1 MKKLFNVLL
10 VFSLFLAGSMHAQEN
25 KVHGTVSDAKTG
37 DPVIGASVVV
47 KKSTVGTST
56 DFDGKFSIN
65 AKIGDV
71 LVITSL
77 GFISKEI
84 TVGQE
89 KQLTIKLQEDASLLE
104 EVVVVGYGTQ
114 SKASLTGSVAVIKS
128 ADIVKNSTSNI
139 SSALSGRLAGL
150 VAVQSSGEPGRDQSL
165 LRIRGM
171 SSYNNTAP
179 LVLVDGIQRS
189 LNSINSNDIE
199 SVTVLKDAAAG
210 SIYGMKAANG
220 VILVTTKRGG
230 SKTPVMS
237 YNSYYGVQKNTRMPN
252 FLDSYNYGVLL
263 NEANKNDGTAAVYT
277 DEELQ
282 KFKDGSDPDRYPN
295 TDWVG
300 ETLGTGS
307 IQSHD
312 FSLRGGY
319 EKVKYFTSLGYLEQ
333 EGIYKTTGYKK
344 YTFRSN
350 LDVDI
355 NDNISV
361 SADFS
366 GVYENF
372 DRAGTDSSTIFS
384 NLMRTSPTEVN
395 RYSNGGYSEKSL
407 YQEINNSGYNRS
419 KNFTFQSKLALNIK
433 VPFVDGLTLTSQI
446 GYDRLANRNKRHITP
461 FAYTQFNP
469 TTGIFTESTPAS
481 RNETASLNENSNQG
495 YLRTLEQI
503 IDYKKTIDDHKIGAK
518 LIYSRTESRY
528 DFLSAGRSNLIGN
541 SVDYFVVGDEDTR
554 TNSNSSTETAIAGY
568 AGRLNYSYQDK
579 YFIEF
584 NGRYDKSH
592 LFSYDLPG
600 GFFPSVSGAWTISK
614 ENFMQDFKKLDNLKL
629 RASYG
634 QLGSDNI
641 GRFRDLSLYFFGG
654 PVIDNGEI
662 KKTLYDNGIADPT
675 STWEKATTYNVGV
688 DASFMNGM
696 FTVEADVFYKKTTD
710 ILANR
715 SLEVPATFGATL
727 PQQNLGIVENKGFEL
742 VLGHNNTI
750 KDFNYY
756 ANFNVGFARN
766 KVLEV
771 SESDAVDEKIKSTGR
786 SIGARV
792 GYEASGLFLTQKEID
807 DLNAAAPGGAYQT
820 QSPKPG
826 DIRYADLN
834 GDGVVN
840 DDDRTIIGKGVIPEI
855 TYGLNMGLTYKQ
867 FDFSI
872 LLQGAANFDMYLSQE
887 ASWAF
892 FNGGKV
898 LESHLNRAQIGTD
911 GNVTNT
917 NATYPRLSIT
927 SATVNQRTSSYWV
940 QSGDYMRLKNIEVGY
955 SLPKSVLSK
964 VGIGS
969 LRMYLSGRNLFTWSG
984 IKTLD
989 PENPQS
995 RGRFYPQQKVFNLG
1009 INVEL

>member
-1 MKKLFNVLL
+1 MKKKISILITMLF
-10 VFSLFLAGSMHAQEN
+10 FSAMMLAQEKSIVITVVDGAGS
-25 KVHGTVSDAKTG
+25 
-37 DPVIGASVVV
+37 PIPGASVVV
-47 KKSTVGTST
+47 KETTKGWST
-56 DFDGKFSIN
+56 DFDGVVTIKTTSGSIVVISSLGYG
-65 AKIGDV
+65 AKEV
-71 LVITSL
+71 VITNQTDIKVSL
-77 GFISKEI
+77 EQSSSQLDEI
-84 TVGQE
+84 
-89 KQLTIKLQEDASLLE
+89 I
-104 EVVVVGYGTQ
+104 VVGYGTQ

-128 ADIVKNSTSNI
+128 EDIVKNSTSNI

-150 VAVQSSGEPGRDQSL
+150 VAVQSSGEPGRDQSS
-165 LRIRGM
+165 LRIRGL
-171 SSYNNTAP
+171 STYNGSEP

-189 LNSINSNDIE
+189 LNSVNSNDIE
-199 SVTVLKDAAAG
+199 NITVLKDAAAG

-230 SKTPVMS
+230 SKKPVMS
-237 YNSYYGVQKNTRMPN
+237 YNSYYGIQKNTRMPN

-263 NEANKNDGTAAVYT
+263 NEANKNDGTAAAYT
-277 DEELQ
+277 AAELQ
-282 KFKDGSDPDRYPN
+282 MFKDGSDPDRYPN
-295 TDWVG
+295 TDWIK
-300 ETLGTGS
+300 ETLGTGT

-333 EGIYKTTGYKK
+333 EGVYSTTGYKK
-344 YTFRSN
+344 YNFRSN
-350 LDVDI
+350 LDVEI
-355 NDNISV
+355 NDYINV

-372 DRAGTDSSTIFS
+372 DRAGTGSSGIFS

-407 YQEINNSGYNRS
+407 YQEINSSGYNRS

-433 VPFVDGLTLTSQI
+433 VPGVDGLTLISQI
-446 GYDRLANRNKRHITP
+446 AYDRIANRNKAHSTP
-461 FAYTQFNP
+461 FTYTEFNP
-469 TTGIFTESTPAS
+469 TTGAFTDSTPS
-481 RNETASLNENSNQG
+481 DRGDTASLTENSNQG

-503 IDYKKTIDDHKIGAK
+503 IDYKKNLGDHKVGGK

-554 TNSNSSTETAIAGY
+554 TNSNSTSETAIAGY

-614 ENFMQDFKKLDNLKL
+614 EDFMQDFGKLDNLKL

-634 QLGSDNI
+634 NLGSDNI

-654 PVIDNGEI
+654 PIIDNGEI
-662 KKTLYDNGIADPT
+662 TKTLYDNGIADPT
-675 STWEKATTYNVGV
+675 STWEKATTYNVGL
-688 DASFMNGM
+688 DASFLNGM
-696 FTVEADVFYKKTTD
+696 FTVEADVFYKRTTD

-715 SLEVPATFGATL
+715 SLEVPGTFGATL
-727 PQQNLGIVENKGFEL
+727 PQQNLGIVENKGFEV
-742 VLGHNNTI
+742 VLGHSNTVN
-750 KDFNYY
+750 DWNYY
-756 ANFNVGFARN
+756 ANFNLGFARN
-766 KVLEV
+766 KVIEV
-771 SESDAVDEKIKSTGR
+771 SESESVDEKIRSTGR

-792 GYEASGLFLTQKEID
+792 GYLASGLFFTQKEID
-807 DLNAAAPGGAYQT
+807 DLNAAAPGGEYQP

-826 DIRYADLN
+826 DIRYADIN
-834 GDGVVN
+834 GDGIVN
-840 DDDRTIIGKGVIPEI
+840 DDDRTIIGRGTTPEI

-867 FDFSI
+867 FDFSV
-872 LLQGAANFDMYLSQE
+872 LLQGAANFDMYLSGE

-898 LESHLNRAQIGTD
+898 HEDHLGRAQIGAD
-911 GNVTNT
+911 GNVINT
-917 NATYPRLSIT
+917 NATYPRLSIS
-927 SATVNQRTSSYWV
+927 SATINQRTSSYWV
-940 QSGDYMRLKNIEVGY
+940 ESGDYMRLKNVEIGY
-955 SLPKSVLSK
+955 SLPKNVLNK

-969 LRMYLSGRNLFTWSG
+969 LRLYLNGRNLFTWSG
-984 IKTLD
+984 IENLD

-995 RGRFYPQQKVFNLG
+995 RGWFYPQQKVFNLG

>member
-10 VFSLFLAGSMHAQEN
+10 VFSLLLAGSMHAQEN
-25 KVHGTVSDAKTG
+25 KVDGKVSDAKTG

-47 KKSTVGTST
+47 KKTTVGTST
-56 DFDGKFSIN
+56 DFDGNFSIN
-65 AKIGDV
+65 AKVGDV

-77 GFISKEI
+77 GYVSKEI

-89 KQLTIKLQEDASLLE
+89 RQLTIKLQEDASLLD

-150 VAVQSSGEPGRDQSL
+150 VAVQSSGEPGRDQSI

-199 SVTVLKDAAAG
+199 SITVLKDAAAG

-230 SKTPVMS
+230 SSTPVMS

-277 DEELQ
+277 DGELQ
-282 KFKDGSDPDRYPN
+282 KFKDGSDPDRYAN

-350 LDVDI
+350 IDVEI

-384 NLMRTSPTEVN
+384 NIMRTSPTEVN

-446 GYDRLANRNKRHITP
+446 AYDRLANRNKRHITP
-461 FAYTQFNP
+461 FTYTQFNP
-469 TTGIFTESTPAS
+469 TTGAFTESTPAS

-503 IDYKKTIDDHKIGAK
+503 IDYKKTIGDHKIGAK

-554 TNSNSSTETAIAGY
+554 TNANSSTETAIAGY

-629 RASYG
+629 RVSYG
-634 QLGSDNI
+634 NLGSDNI

-654 PVIDNGEI
+654 PIIDNGEI

-771 SESDAVDEKIKSTGR
+771 SESDAVDEKIRSTGR

-792 GYEASGLFLTQKEID
+792 GYKASGLFLTQKEID

-820 QSPKPG
+820 QSPQPG

-872 LLQGAANFDMYLSQE
+872 LLQGAANFDMYLSEE

-898 LESHLNRAQIGTD
+898 LESHLDRAQIGTD
-911 GNVTNT
+911 GNVINT

-940 QSGDYMRLKNIEVGY
+940 QSGDYMRLKNIEIGY
-955 SLPKSVLSK
+955 SLPKSILSK

>member
-1 MKKLFNVLL
+1 MKKLFKVLL
-10 VFSLFLAGSMHAQEN
+10 VFSLLIANSLHAQEDRVN
-25 KVHGTVSDAKTG
+25 GTVTDVTTG
-37 DPVIGASVVV
+37 DPVIGASVVIE
-47 KKSTVGTST
+47 KSNVGTST
-56 DFDGKFSIN
+56 DFDGKFSIK
-65 AKIGDV
+65 ATTGDV
-71 LVITSL
+71 LVVTSL
-77 GFISKEI
+77 GYATKKI
-84 TVGQE
+84 TVGQSKE
-89 KQLTIKLQEDASLLE
+89 LTITLQEDSSMLD
-104 EVVVVGYGTQ
+104 EVVVVGYGAQ
-114 SKASLTGSVAVIKS
+114 RKASLTGSVAVVKS

-139 SSALSGRLAGL
+139 SSALSGRLPGL
-150 VAVQSSGEPGRDQSL
+150 VAVQSSGEPGRDQAY
-165 LRIRGM
+165 LRIRGL
-171 SSYNNTAP
+171 STYNNSAP
-179 LVLVDGIQRS
+179 LVLVDGIQRT

-199 SVTVLKDAAAG
+199 SITVLKDAAAG
-210 SIYGMKAANG
+210 AIYGMKAANG

-230 SKTPVMS
+230 SKKPMMS
-237 YNSYYGVQKNTRMPN
+237 YNSYYGVQKNTRLPK

-263 NEANKNDGTAAVYT
+263 NEANKNDGTPAAYT
-277 DEELQ
+277 DAELQ

-295 TDWVG
+295 TDWIG
-300 ETLGTGS
+300 ETLGTGT

-333 EGIYKTTGYKK
+333 EGVYKTTGYKK
-344 YTFRSN
+344 YNFRSN

-355 NDNISV
+355 NDYLNV

-372 DRAGTDSSTIFS
+372 DRAGTSSRTIFS
-384 NLMRTSPTEVN
+384 NLMRTAPTEVN

-433 VPFVDGLTLTSQI
+433 VPYVEGLTLTSQI
-446 GYDRLANRNKRHITP
+446 AYDRRANRNKAHTTP
-461 FAYTQFNP
+461 FTYTEFNP
-469 TTGIFTESTPAS
+469 TTGVFSESTPAD
-481 RNETASLNENSNQG
+481 RGDTATLYENSNQG

-503 IDYKKTIDDHKIGAK
+503 IDYKRTFNDHKVGAK
-518 LIYSRTESRY
+518 LIYSRTETRY

-541 SVDYFVVGDEDTR
+541 TVDYFVVGDEDTR
-554 TNSNSSTETAIAGY
+554 TNSNSTTETAIAGY
-568 AGRLNYSYQDK
+568 AGRINYSYKDK

-600 GFFPSVSGAWTISK
+600 GFFPSVSAAWTISK
-614 ENFMQDFKKLDNLKL
+614 EDFMQGFEKLDNLKL
-629 RASYG
+629 RLSYG
-634 QLGSDNI
+634 NLGSDNI

-654 PVIDNGEI
+654 PIIDNGEI
-662 KKTLYDNGIADPT
+662 KKTLYDNGIPDPT

-688 DASFMNGM
+688 DASFMNGL
-696 FTVEADVFYKKTTD
+696 FTLEADAFYKRTTD

-742 VLGHNNTI
+742 VLGHTNQVNDI
-750 KDFNYY
+750 NYY
-756 ANFNVGFARN
+756 ANFNFGFARN
-766 KVLEV
+766 KVIEV
-771 SESDAVDEKIKSTGR
+771 SESDSVDEKIRSTGR

-792 GYEASGLFLTQKEID
+792 GYQAMGLFLTQKEID
-807 DLNAAAPGGAYQT
+807 DLNAAAPGGAYQPEN
-820 QSPKPG
+820 PKPG

-834 GDGVVN
+834 GDGIVN
-840 DDDRTIIGKGVIPEI
+840 DEDRTIIGKGTTPEI
-855 TYGLNMGLTYKQ
+855 SYGLNMGMSYKQ
-867 FDFSI
+867 FDVSV
-872 LLQGAANFDMYLSQE
+872 LLQGAANFDMYLSHE
-887 ASWAF
+887 AAWAF

-898 LESHLNRAQIGTD
+898 HGDHLGRAQIGTNGD
-911 GNVTNT
+911 VSNPG
-917 NATYPRLSIT
+917 ATYPRLSIS

-940 QSGDYMRLKNIEVGY
+940 KSGNYLRLKNVEVGY
-955 SLPKSVLSK
+955 TLPKNVSDK

-969 LRMYLSGRNLFTWSG
+969 LRMYLNGRNLFTWSG
-984 IKTLD
+984 IKNLD

-995 RGRFYPQQKVFNLG
+995 RGWFYPQQKVFNLG

>member
-10 VFSLFLAGSMHAQEN
+10 VFSLFIAGSMQAQES
-25 KVHGTVSDAKTG
+25 KVNGTVTDAKTG
-37 DPVIGASVVV
+37 DPVIGASVVID
-47 KKSTVGTST
+47 KSDVGTST

-65 AKIGDV
+65 AKTGDV
-71 LVITSL
+71 LVISSL
-77 GFISKEI
+77 GYVSKKI
-84 TVGQE
+84 TIEQS
-89 KQLTIKLQEDASLLE
+89 KQLTITLQEDASLLD

-114 SKASLTGSVAVIKS
+114 RKASLTGSVAVVKS

-150 VAVQSSGEPGRDQSL
+150 VAVQSSGEPGGDQSY
-165 LRIRGM
+165 LRIRGL
-171 SSYNNTAP
+171 STYRGSAP

-199 SVTVLKDAAAG
+199 SITVLKDAAAG
-210 SIYGMKAANG
+210 SIYGMRAANG

-230 SKTPVMS
+230 SKKPVMS
-237 YNSYYGVQKNTRMPN
+237 YNSYYGVQKNTRMPK
-252 FLDSYNYGVLL
+252 FLDSYNFATLL
-263 NEANKNDGTAAVYT
+263 NEANKNDGTAAAYT
-277 DEELQ
+277 PAELQ

-295 TDWVG
+295 TDWIG
-300 ETLGTGS
+300 ETLGTGT

-319 EKVKYFTSLGYLEQ
+319 EKVKYFTSLGYLKQ
-333 EGIYKTTGYKK
+333 EGIYSTTGYKK
-344 YTFRSN
+344 YNFRSN
-350 LDVDI
+350 LDVEI
-355 NDNISV
+355 NDYLNV
-361 SADFS
+361 TADFS

-372 DRAGTDSSTIFS
+372 DRAGTGSSTIFS

-407 YQEINNSGYNRS
+407 YQEIHNSGYNRN

-433 VPFVDGLTLTSQI
+433 IPYVEGLTLTSQI
-446 GYDRLANRNKRHITP
+446 AYDRIANRNKRHTTP
-461 FAYTQFNP
+461 YTYTEFNP
-469 TTGIFTESTPAS
+469 TTGVFTESTPAD
-481 RNETASLNENSNQG
+481 RGDTASLYENSNQG

-503 IDYKKTIDDHKIGAK
+503 IDYKKTIEDHKIGAK

-541 SVDYFVVGDEDTR
+541 TVDYFSVGDEDTR
-554 TNSNSSTETAIAGY
+554 TNSNSTSETAIAGY

-614 ENFMQDFKKLDNLKL
+614 EDFMKGFKKLDNLKL
-629 RASYG
+629 RVSYG
-634 QLGSDNI
+634 NLGSDNI
-641 GRFRDLSLYFFGG
+641 DPFRDLSLYFFGG
-654 PVIDNGEI
+654 PIIDNGEI
-662 KKTLYDNGIADPT
+662 KKTLYGNGIADPT

-696 FTVEADVFYKKTTD
+696 FTLEADVFYKKTID
-710 ILANR
+710 ILAAR
-715 SLEVPATFGATL
+715 VFEVPDTFGDTL
-727 PQQNLGIVENKGFEL
+727 PQENFGIVENKGFEL
-742 VLGHNNTI
+742 ILGHENTVN
-750 KDFNYY
+750 DFNYY
-756 ANFNVGFARN
+756 VNFNFGFTRN
-766 KVLEV
+766 KILEI
-771 SESDAVDEKIKSTGR
+771 SETDTVDEKIKRTGR
-786 SIGARV
+786 SIGTKF
-792 GYEASGLFLTQKEID
+792 GYLASGLFLTQKEID

-820 QSPKPG
+820 QNPKPG

-840 DDDRTIIGKGVIPEI
+840 DEDRTIIGRGTTPEI
-855 TYGLNMGLTYKQ
+855 TYGLNLGLTYKQ
-867 FDFSI
+867 FDFSM
-872 LLQGAANFDMYLSQE
+872 LLQGAANFDMYLSHE

-898 LESHLNRAQIGTD
+898 HEDHLGRAQIGTNGD
-911 GNVTNT
+911 VVNT
-917 NATYPRLSIT
+917 NATYPRLSIS

-940 QSGDYMRLKNIEVGY
+940 QAGDYMRLKNIEIGY
-955 SLPKSVLSK
+955 SLPKTVLDK

-969 LRMYLSGRNLFTWSG
+969 LRMYLNGRNLFTWSG
-984 IKTLD
+984 IKNLD

>member
-10 VFSLFLAGSMHAQEN
+10 VFLLFLAFPVHAQEN
-25 KVHGTVSDAKTG
+25 KVNGTVSDAKTG

-47 KKSTVGTST
+47 KNSTVGTST
-56 DFDGKFSIN
+56 DFDGNFSIN
-65 AKIGDV
+65 AKISDV
-71 LVITSL
+71 LVISSL
-77 GFISKEI
+77 GYVSKEV

-89 KQLTIKLQEDASLLE
+89 KQLSIKLQEDASVLD

-114 SKASLTGSVAVIKS
+114 SRASITGSVAVVKS
-128 ADIVKNSTSNI
+128 SDIVKNSTSNI

-150 VAVQSSGEPGRDQSL
+150 VAVQSSGEPGRDQSY

-171 SSYNNTAP
+171 STYNNSAP
-179 LVLVDGIQRS
+179 LILVDGIQRS

-220 VILVTTKRGG
+220 VVLVTTKRGG

-237 YNSYYGVQKNTRMPN
+237 YNSYYGVQKNTRLPS

-277 DEELQ
+277 DAELQ

-295 TDWVG
+295 TDWSG
-300 ETLGTGS
+300 ETLGTGT

-312 FSLRGGY
+312 FSLRGGHD
-319 EKVKYFTSLGYLEQ
+319 KVKYFTSLGYLEQ

-344 YTFRSN
+344 YNFRTN
-350 LDVDI
+350 LDVEV
-355 NDNISV
+355 NDYIDV

-384 NLMRTSPTEVN
+384 NLMRTAPTEVN

-407 YQEINNSGYNRS
+407 YQEINNSGYNNS
-419 KNFTFQSKLALNIK
+419 KHFTFQSKLALNIK
-433 VPFVDGLTLTSQI
+433 VPFINGLTLTSQVA
-446 GYDRLANRNKRHITP
+446 YDRIANRNKKHTTP

-469 TTGIFTESTPAS
+469 TTGVFTESTPAG
-481 RNETASLNENSNQG
+481 RNDTASLSENSTQG

-503 IDYKKTIDDHKIGAK
+503 IDYKKTLGDHKIGAK
-518 LIYSRTESRY
+518 LIYSRTESSY

-554 TNSNSSTETAIAGY
+554 TNSNSTTETAIAGY

-614 ENFMQDFKKLDNLKL
+614 EDFMQGFDKLDNLKL

-634 QLGSDNI
+634 NLGSDNI

-654 PVIDNGEI
+654 PVIDDGEI

-696 FTVEADVFYKKTTD
+696 FTVEADMFYKKTTD

-715 SLEVPATFGATL
+715 SLEVPSTFGATL

-742 VLGHNNTI
+742 VLGHTNTI
-750 KDFNYY
+750 NDWNYY
-756 ANFNVGFARN
+756 ANVNVAFSRN

-771 SESDAVDEKIKSTGR
+771 SESESVDERIRSTGR
-786 SIGARV
+786 SIGSRV
-792 GYEASGLFLTQKEID
+792 GYLASGLFLTQTEID
-807 DLNAAAPGGAYQT
+807 ALNAAAPGGAYQP

-840 DDDRTIIGKGVIPEI
+840 DDDRTIIGRGAVPEI
-855 TYGLNMGLTYKQ
+855 TYGINMGLTYKQ
-867 FDFSI
+867 FDLSI
-872 LLQGAANFDMYLSQE
+872 LLQGAANFDMYLSHE

-898 LESHLNRAQIGTD
+898 QGSHLDRAQIGTD

-927 SATVNQRTSSYWV
+927 SATGNQRTSSYWV
-940 QSGDYMRLKNIEVGY
+940 QAGDYMRLKNVEIGY
-955 SLPKSVLSK
+955 SLPKKMLNK

-969 LRMYLSGRNLFTWSG
+969 LRMYLNGRNLITWSG
-984 IKTLD
+984 IKNLD
-989 PENPQS
+989 PENPQP